1 MEWCVSKLGLSNA
14 DCARGKTPRLAGL
27 GLEKCTE
34 AYQNEL
40 VAFVQP
46 ETIMN
51 FFLNLLF
58 ASLFFCA
65 ALAGLPA
72 QAQTVQ
78 PKPKV
83 ISEQQADELL
93 GSVVRVRA
101 RALPDARSSAT
112 LGSSREGSGVIID
125 DMGHILTIGY
135 LVIEADAIEVT
146 TAAGKTSPAT
156 LAAYDHA
163 TGFGLLHAV
172 LPLAAKPIDLGVSA
186 ALALREP
193 VMVVPH
199 GGRESVNL
207 AHVVSKRQFAGSW
220 EYLLDSAIF
229 ITPPTPDWSGS
240 ALISREGKLVG
251 IGSLLVRDSEE
262 AGTPLPGNMFVP
274 IDLLKPILADLIDK
288 GRASGPPRPWLGM
301 ATEELQGR
309 LLVTRVSPEAP
320 ADMAG
325 VRRGDIVVGVGA
337 DAVTS
342 HVELYRKIWSLGPA
356 GTEVPLTLLQGASV
370 KQIKVRS
377 IDRTQYFRAKPTL

>member
-1 MEWCVSKLGLSNA
+1 MK
-14 DCARGKTPRLAGL
+14 
-27 GLEKCTE
+27 
-34 AYQNEL
+34 
-40 VAFVQP
+40 
-46 ETIMN
+46 I
-51 FFLNLLF
+51 FLNLLF
-58 ASLFFCA
+58 ASLFLCA
-65 ALAGLPA
+65 ALAGLPVR
-72 QAQTVQ
+72 AQTVQ

-83 ISEQQADELL
+83 ISEKQANELL
-93 GSVVRVRA
+93 GSVVGVKA
-101 RALPDARSSAT
+101 RSLPDARSNAT
-112 LGSSREGSGVIID
+112 LGSLREGSGVIID
-125 DMGHILTIGY
+125 DRGHILTIGY

-172 LPLAAKPIDLGVSA
+172 LPLGAKPIDLGVSA
-186 ALALREP
+186 ELALREP
-193 VMVVPH
+193 VMVAPH

-207 AHVVSKRQFAGSW
+207 AYVVSKRQFAGSW

-229 ITPPTPDWSGS
+229 ISPPTLVWSGS

-288 GRASGPPRPWLGM
+288 GRVSGPPRPWLGM

-309 LLVTRVSPEAP
+309 LFVTRVSPEAP
-320 ADMAG
+320 ADKAG

-337 DAVTS
+337 DAVTT

-356 GTEVPLTLLQGASV
+356 GTEVPLKVLQGASV
-370 KQIKVRS
+370 KEIKVRS
-377 IDRTQYFRAKPTL
+377 IDRTEYFRAKPTL